1 MNSRNQTE
9 ESEALAA
16 VAAKFRRF
24 VEYFPWWASYAM
36 GMVAVIAIVFGM
48 SVDSNPPD
56 VYDVL
61 FLGGIALAWIAL
73 SAFWAKLAKSSIK
86 SHGAMIDEYEHLFAY
101 VMEMNIIVKDS
112 LEALSVYDGDRA
124 IELARD
130 LNSLA
135 TKSLYDSFWRGD
147 PREESEVEHE

>member
-1 MNSRNQTE
+1 
-9 ESEALAA
+9 
-16 VAAKFRRF
+16 
-24 VEYFPWWASYAM
+24 
-36 GMVAVIAIVFGM
+36 
-48 SVDSNPPD
+48 
-56 VYDVL
+56 
-61 FLGGIALAWIAL
+61 
-73 SAFWAKLAKSSIK
+73 
-86 SHGAMIDEYEHLFAY
+86 
-101 VMEMNIIVKDS
+101 MEMNIIVKDS